1 MGRFDGQLMWLVD
14 FLANEGFDATRI
26 SVFAA
31 TNWECQGK
39 DRHESKDTGNELSET
54 LCELLTDGCSV
65 CFAPHVIGTS
75 SDLA

>member
-31 TNWECQGK
+31 TNWEFQGK
-39 DRHESKDTGNELSET
+39 DRHESTDTGNELAET
-54 LCELLTDGCSV
+54 LRELEINGRSV
-65 CFAPHVIGTS
+65 CFAAHVIGTS
-75 SDLA
+75 SDLV